1 MFGSVEPRSY
11 PPTTRDSLGGL
22 PFDSPTHPSESAGL
36 LSRSDSGIR
45 TMSPYPDDIEAGY
58 STPNDVIEM
67 QEWVS
72 F

>member
-58 STPNDVIEM
+58 STPKDVIEM